1 MRVPCK
7 RRSRRGPDACHSLM
21 TSPVMLVITRA
32 ALWLGRRGS
41 RTHHPDSSRY
51 CNGASSGTRA
61 IATPQCPARA
71 YGLRYET
78 WAAARV
84 SRRQRSLPVLDRATD
99 GGASGLYELP
109 GFTLTGA
116 CLATCAGLLCGLVVR
131 ACCAGLLCGLVHG
144 APILGYGEIGCGAP
158 GPIRN
163 QYTVRSLPSH
173 RIVSVLVLSDRRS
186 PSVSA
191 ARMAPLMQSVAGE
204 IPSVCPSP

>member
-131 ACCAGLLCGLVHG
+131 ACPRCPHPRVRRNRLRRTRSDQKSVHRPFTSQSPYRVGSGPFGPPISFGFCGADG
-144 APILGYGEIGCGAP
+144 ASDAVGCGGDSVGVSIP
-158 GPIRN
+158 
-163 QYTVRSLPSH
+163 VR
-173 RIVSVLVLSDRRS
+173 
-186 PSVSA
+186 
-191 ARMAPLMQSVAGE
+191 
-204 IPSVCPSP
+204 